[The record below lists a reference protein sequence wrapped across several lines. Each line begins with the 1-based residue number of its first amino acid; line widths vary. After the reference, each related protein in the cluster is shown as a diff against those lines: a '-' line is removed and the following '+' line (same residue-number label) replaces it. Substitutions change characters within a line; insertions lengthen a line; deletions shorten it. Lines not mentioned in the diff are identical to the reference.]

1 MLIDTHAHL
10 DFPDFA
16 KDLDAVLSRAEAAGV
31 KQILTIGTTL
41 QSSRRS
47 IELAERY
54 PNLFATVGIHPNSVG
69 EERDDFMPELRVLA
83 NHPKVVAIGETGLD
97 HHYLPSRTEK
107 EDILRTT
114 LGSASIGSVET
125 EIRDEAI
132 KAAQS
137 AAFEQ
142 QLELAAELGKSVV
155 IHQRDA
161 WDDTVAILKRHP
173 VRAVFHCFNSSVEQ
187 ALDAIDLGH
196 WVSFAGIVTFKNA
209 AEVRKAAASIPMDRL
224 MVETDCPYLAP
235 VPNRGKRCEPAFVRN
250 TAQTIAELRSMTL
263 PEFATRTTANA
274 ESFFGLLSNPER

>member
-16 KDLDAVLSRAEAAGV
+16 RDLDAVLSRAETAGV

-69 EERDDFMPELRVLA
+69 EERDDFMQELRALA

-97 HHYLPSRTEK
+97 YHYLPSRNEK

-161 WDDTVAILKRHP
+161 WDDTVAILRRHP

-187 ALDAIDLGH
+187 ALDVIDLGH
-196 WVSFAGIVTFKNA
+196 LVSFAGIVTFKNA
-209 AEVRKAAASIPMDRL
+209 AEVRNAAASIPLDRL
-224 MVETDCPYLAP
+224 LVETDCPYLAP

-274 ESFFGLLSNPER
+274 ESFFGLP

>member
-16 KDLDAVLSRAEAAGV
+16 NDLDAVLSRAETAGV

-69 EERDDFMPELRVLA
+69 EERDDFMQELRALA

-97 HHYLPSRTEK
+97 YHYLPSRNEK

-161 WDDTVAILKRHP
+161 WDDTVAILRRHP

-187 ALDAIDLGH
+187 ALDVIDLGH
-196 WVSFAGIVTFKNA
+196 LVSFAGIVTFKNA
-209 AEVRKAAASIPMDRL
+209 AEVRNAAASIPLDRL
-224 MVETDCPYLAP
+224 LVETDCPYLAP

-274 ESFFGLLSNPER
+274 EFFFGLP

>member
-16 KDLDAVLSRAEAAGV
+16 KDLDAVLSRAETAGV

-69 EERDDFMPELRVLA
+69 EERDDFMQELRVLA

-97 HHYLPSRTEK
+97 YHYLPSRNEK
-107 EDILRTT
+107 EDVLRTT

-125 EIRDEAI
+125 EIRDEAV

-161 WDDTVAILKRHP
+161 WDDTVAILRRHP

-187 ALDAIDLGH
+187 ALDVIDLGH
-196 WVSFAGIVTFKNA
+196 WVSFTGIVTFKSA

-250 TAQTIAELRSMTL
+250 TAQTIAELRSLTL

-274 ESFFGLLSNPER
+274 EFFFGLP